1 MNEPFVSW
9 KWSDGSY
16 HEKSPRILSKPN
28 QKKIALET
36 YIDLETIKENSAYV
50 QSLEVENQAWIPQ
63 VEMKQPLVEM
73 KQPLVEMKQPFGE
86 NKREDSYSKIEQREK
101 IPQMGQNPFMTKNN
115 YSDDIGKS
123 MWIPESTTQ
132 EKLGSNA

>member
-1 MNEPFVSW
+1 MNTFFVSW

-50 QSLEVENQAWIPQ
+50 QSLEVENQAWIP
-63 VEMKQPLVEM
+63 VLE
-73 KQPLVEMKQPFGE
+73 KQPFGE

-101 IPQMGQNPFMTKNN
+101 IPQTGQNPFMTKNN

-132 EKLGSNA
+132 EKLGSNI